1 MSLELLSKLETKIQ
15 AALETIEL
23 LKMELE
29 EEKQAN
35 TGLKEQNQQLQ
46 QELNSWNEK
55 VTGLVGLLND
65 EAEALPVQPIP
76 MTTKQSNEKAAI
88 VKRVVERVKEKKQA
102 EKSLEGRL
110 GCGRCRPLGRG
121 NIGAVRDRALSR
133 AGRSS
138 RPRARLCRLP
148 PPALEGRYR

>member
-29 EEKQAN
+29 EEKQTS
-35 TGLKEQNQQLQ
+35 TGLSEQNQQLQ

-65 EAEALPVQPIP
+65 EV
-76 MTTKQSNEKAAI
+76 N
-88 VKRVVERVKEKKQA
+88 
-102 EKSLEGRL
+102 
-110 GCGRCRPLGRG
+110 
-121 NIGAVRDRALSR
+121 
-133 AGRSS
+133 
-138 RPRARLCRLP
+138 
-148 PPALEGRYR
+148 